1 MTFARRKR
9 WNAIK
14 KRRKISHAKLLEQR
28 AHERSEKGEKKK

>member
-1 MTFARRKR
+1 MTFARAKR

-28 AHERSEKGEKKK
+28 AHEKEKGEKKK